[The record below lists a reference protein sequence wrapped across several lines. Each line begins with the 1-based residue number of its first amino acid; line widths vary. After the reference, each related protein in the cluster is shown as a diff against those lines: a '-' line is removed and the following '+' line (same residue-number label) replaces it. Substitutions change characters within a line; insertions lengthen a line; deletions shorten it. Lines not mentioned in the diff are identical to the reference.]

1 MKLFLDTNVV
11 IDYLAKR
18 QPFAEDANRMI
29 TWCLQKKYELCLSA
43 LSFTIIYYVL
53 KRQYGHDRL
62 VALLSDLL
70 SLMTVG
76 EVDDDVLQHALASEF
91 TDFEDAVQCYAA
103 IACGADVIVTRN
115 VKDFG
120 HSPLLVRTPAEV
132 CDLLNGCGGNNVHS
146 SLVNEPMVPYGP
158 DNDFLSTDSR

>member
-11 IDYLAKR
+11 IDFLAKR

-29 TWCLQKKYELCLSA
+29 MLCLQKKYELCVSA

-53 KRQYGHDRL
+53 KKQYGHGRL
-62 VALLSDLL
+62 LELLRDLH
-70 SLMTVG
+70 SLLTVG
-76 EVDDDVLQHALASEF
+76 EVDANVLQQALASEF
-91 TDFEDAVQCYAA
+91 ADFEDAVQCYTAM
-103 IACGADVIVTRN
+103 ACGADLIVTRN

-132 CDLLNGCGGNNVHS
+132 CDLLNGYGGNNLPP
-146 SLVNEPMVPYGP
+146 SLVNEPMVPYG
-158 DNDFLSTDSR
+158 SE